1 MPSQAAAGLS
11 CAINVKDSML
21 LTHDDI
27 ARLTPGELANQYFN
41 ERLDHLIDNL
51 EVIDADENGVITGV
65 IYDVR

>member
-1 MPSQAAAGLS
+1 MS
-11 CAINVKDSML
+11 INAKDSKL

-27 ARLTPGELANQYFN
+27 AHLTPGELANQYFS
-41 ERLDHLIDNL
+41 ERLDHLIANL